1 MENRGSAQLVILAAT
16 LILSTVIRLLPY
28 LANSTFFSTD
38 IWGVVRNTN
47 ILVEHSPI
55 SLNSSLF
62 DGYNNYWPTTAIELS
77 VLSTLLG
84 ASVFHAIEIAV
95 SAITLSL
102 TTVLFSLK
110 KGWSGVL
117 AALVAGSA
125 FNIVLMTGAYTK
137 EGCAYTMLMIILYTF
152 LKPGRVHPLIMVIP
166 AIALPFTHHLTT
178 LVATVILYSIIVAW
192 VISFFHQLEFFRI
205 DPARA
210 IYIPVP
216 LLLSQLAQYLLLGKY
231 STLAVAT
238 QWLAL
243 SLTSYVTVFSVIGI
257 AISLVTVR
265 LKAPVLRFFTL
276 VFLASAVAISTI
288 GSLYIYMLDYQT
300 LTAILLIVTPTLLV
314 IAGNVYSREE
324 TAVTSIIWMTA
335 ISGLAIF
342 FIGEEVPGYESIVYR
357 VAGFI
362 ILIASIGFAER
373 SKWFQRVS
381 AAVFLATSI
390 TVYALTMSGLTP
402 TLGWYWNY
410 RESEVYT
417 GRFLSEK
424 AVGLTVCSDV
434 KQSMML
440 SGLYKYDAT
449 NLPSCS
455 RSPMLIYGYMWD
467 KGALVSVGRTVK
479 IWFQEV
485 GGIIFSNGDGFLII

>member
-1 MENRGSAQLVILAAT
+1 LENKNSARLVLLTTA
-16 LILSTVIRLLPY
+16 LIFSIAIRLLPY

-77 VLSTLLG
+77 VLSLLLG
-84 ASVFHAIEIAV
+84 AGVFHAIEIAV

-102 TTVLFSLK
+102 TTVLLSLK
-110 KGWSGVL
+110 KSWSGVL
-117 AALVAGSA
+117 AAIVAGSA

-137 EGCAYTMLMIILYTF
+137 EGYAYTMLMIILYTL

-178 LVATVILYSIIVAW
+178 LVATVILYSTILAW

-210 IYIPVP
+210 IYIVVP

-257 AISLVTVR
+257 AISLVTAR
-265 LKAPVLRFFTL
+265 SKASKPGFLAL
-276 VFLASAVAISTI
+276 VFLTSAVVIATTT
-288 GSLYIYMLDYQT
+288 SLYIYMLDYGT
-300 LTAILLIVTPTLLV
+300 LATTLLIVVSTLLV

-357 VAGFI
+357 VVGFI
-362 ILIASIGFAER
+362 ILIASVGFAGR

-381 AAVFLATSI
+381 AAVFLVASVA
-390 TVYALTMSGLTP
+390 VYALTMTGLTP

-417 GRFLSEK
+417 GRFLSERGI
-424 AVGLTVCSDV
+424 GLTVCSDV

-455 RSPMLIYGYMWD
+455 RSPVLIYGYMRD
-467 KGALVSVGRTVK
+467 KGALVSVGRVVK

-485 GGIIFSNGDGFLII
+485 GGIVFSNGDGFLII

>member
-1 MENRGSAQLVILAAT
+1 LENRGNAQLVLLAAT
-16 LILSTVIRLLPY
+16 LILSTIIRLWPY

-38 IWGVVRNTN
+38 IWGVVRDSN

-55 SLNSSLF
+55 SLSSSLF
-62 DGYNNYWPTTAIELS
+62 DGYNNYWPTTMMELS
-77 VLSTLLG
+77 VLNILLG
-84 ASVFHAIEIAV
+84 LGVLHAIELAV
-95 SAITLSL
+95 SAITLFL
-102 TTVLFSLK
+102 TTIVFSLK

-117 AALVAGSA
+117 AGIVAGFA
-125 FNIVLMTGAYTK
+125 FNIILMTGAYTK
-137 EGCAYTMLMIILYTF
+137 EGYAYAMLMIILYSL
-152 LKPGRVHPLIMVIP
+152 LKPGRVHPLVFLIP

-178 LVATVILYSIIVAW
+178 LVAAVILYSIIITW
-192 VISFFHQLEFFRI
+192 LTSFFHQLEFFRI

-210 IYIPVP
+210 IYIAVP
-216 LLLSQLAQYLLLGKY
+216 LLVSQLAQYLLLGRY

-265 LKAPVLRFFTL
+265 FKASTLRFFTM
-276 VFLASAVAISTI
+276 VFLASAVTISTVA
-288 GSLYIYMLDYQT
+288 SLYIYMLDYQT

-314 IAGNVYSREE
+314 IAGNIYSREE

-342 FIGEEVPGYESIVYR
+342 FIGEEIPGYESIVYR

-373 SKWFQRVS
+373 LKWFHRVS

-440 SGLYKYDAT
+440 NGLYKYNAT

-455 RSPMLIYGYMWD
+455 RSPILMYDYMWD
-467 KGALVSVGRTVK
+467 KGALVSVGRVVK

-485 GGIIFSNGDGFLII
+485 GGIVFSNGDGFLII